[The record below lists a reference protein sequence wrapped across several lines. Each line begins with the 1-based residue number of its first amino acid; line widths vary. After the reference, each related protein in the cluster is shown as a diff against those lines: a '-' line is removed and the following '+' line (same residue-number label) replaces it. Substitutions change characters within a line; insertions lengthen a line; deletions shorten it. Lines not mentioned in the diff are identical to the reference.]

1 MWWTIE
7 FFGDPPC
14 NIPFSRQTMRNPL
27 VDPPT
32 YHDRSHRPPCPASR
46 TSAWEDKSCH
56 TGTAAA
62 PGTKTCRERCQK
74 ISFLCHAVLSVLM
87 MFEYGAVLSHR
98 GTPKSSSISRWDFP
112 LESLETLH
120 FGVIAIYGKPLYVW
134 DVFKWSWFWQPP
146 KTNSWHGPFK
156 ELPAWNGLKLRKQ
169 YWLHLSTSLVFRHS
183 SFYATQKTLLQ
194 SHKLLH
200 KSAVKR
206 IVGRAY
212 WIYMLNNV
220 LNIVAS
226 MAQAK
231 WFGKRCLVRLERLKA
246 IFASVATPDCCLPI
260 HMDEETQPSNPCTSS
275 RMAKWHS
282 NLQSVHVTARSY
294 PWIYPCHSL
303 CQGTERPSTRRLM
316 PQGAEKLWKNGKAES
331 HWGSSSQIWLNK
343 IWITYSTYID
353 IYIYNMC
360 V

>member
-1 MWWTIE
+1 
-7 FFGDPPC
+7 
-14 NIPFSRQTMRNPL
+14 
-27 VDPPT
+27 
-32 YHDRSHRPPCPASR
+32 
-46 TSAWEDKSCH
+46 
-56 TGTAAA
+56 
-62 PGTKTCRERCQK
+62 
-74 ISFLCHAVLSVLM
+74 
-87 MFEYGAVLSHR
+87 MFEMFLS
-98 GTPKSSSISRWDFP
+98 GVG
-112 LESLETLH
+112 
-120 FGVIAIYGKPLYVW
+120 FGNRLKQIRDMDHLRNYRHEMDWNCA
-134 DVFKWSWFWQPP
+134 
-146 KTNSWHGPFK
+146 NSTGYIC
-156 ELPAWNGLKLRKQ
+156 LP
-169 YWLHLSTSLVFRHS
+169 SLVFRHS

-343 IWITYSTYID
+343 YE
-353 IYIYNMC
+353 
-360 V
+360 